1 MDNLTAGQN
10 VLLDEE
16 NRILQSHSTNP
27 SFPSLTASVNSAQ
40 SIGCDEASTLQPA
53 HHCATPSSTNEFPE
67 LPAHQDEANNSTL
80 IHESPLKVPHNR
92 PGGFLLSFLSFSEC
106 LFVRAALIRVFLNL
120 RHWLSGSLFSFHY
133 YSILIDPP
141 PNFPNA
147 NQSTNKI
154 ILFFYTQFRAALSVL
169 SAHQILPRR
178 FFIYSNIFNF
188 LQSAPHRRR
197 STFALLCQLYQQI
210 HFNLISLGYNSLFYI
225 LVVVDRFPSKSIL
238 TTLLW

>member
-53 HHCATPSSTNEFPE
+53 HHCATPSSTNEFHE

-141 PNFPNA
+141 QIFQTQTNPPTKSYSFFTHSFELRSLCCLPTKFCLA
-147 NQSTNKI
+147 GFLYTRIFST
-154 ILFFYTQFRAALSVL
+154 FYSLRLIVAG
-169 SAHQILPRR
+169 
-178 FFIYSNIFNF
+178 
-188 LQSAPHRRR
+188 RR
-197 STFALLCQLYQQI
+197 SPCCASSINKST
-210 HFNLISLGYNSLFYI
+210 LI
-225 LVVVDRFPSKSIL
+225 
-238 TTLLW
+238 